1 MHKLK
6 LLDTVVVVYAL
17 HGKYQEMHLREYIV
31 PIHFIGKIKY
41 LIRIFENLNEYR
53 KLVNNM
59 YKPDTEKESYS
70 ICLDVRIK
78 YKSCTELPFI

>member
-41 LIRIFENLNEYR
+41 LIRIFENLNE
-53 KLVNNM
+53 
-59 YKPDTEKESYS
+59 
-70 ICLDVRIK
+70 
-78 YKSCTELPFI
+78 